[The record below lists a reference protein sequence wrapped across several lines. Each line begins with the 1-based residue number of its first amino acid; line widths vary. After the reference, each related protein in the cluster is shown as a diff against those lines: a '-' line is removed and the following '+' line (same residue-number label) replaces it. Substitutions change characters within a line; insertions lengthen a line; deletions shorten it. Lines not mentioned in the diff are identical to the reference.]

1 MWLTWVSL
9 LRVSNIPRRSTS
21 SSGLGGALLH
31 TYFSTPSLPVTT
43 GSLAN
48 SEERMMQEVHIAVE
62 LGSYARGAELTVG
75 LSARAGHSTL
85 PY

>member
-1 MWLTWVSL
+1 MQIGAIHGRFCQNVSSL
-9 LRVSNIPRRSTS
+9 LQT
-21 SSGLGGALLH
+21 ALAPNAPGD